1 MHIIKSSNELTK
13 KYLIDALSKWLL
25 GYEFKTN
32 HSTKPKCLKLI
43 VKKYGLQYKRWY
55 KKRRIMPAPNTWL
68 V

>member
-32 HSTKPKCLKLI
+32 HSAKSKRLKWI
-43 VKKYGLQYKRWY
+43 VKNIVYSIKDGT
-55 KKRRIMPAPNTWL
+55 KKEE
-68 V
+68 